1 MVSKE
6 KSCLNCKAIYVGD
19 KCPNCGET
27 PASDSFKGRIY
38 VFDSEKSEMAEN
50 MGIRANR
57 EFAIKSK

>member
-1 MVSKE
+1 MTVKE

-27 PASDSFKGRIY
+27 PASDSFKGRIH
-38 VFDSEKSEMAEN
+38 VFDAEKSEMAEN
-50 MGIRANR
+50 MKINSNR